1 MKANLLSIKGTWRE
15 VADAARTT
23 IGLEAGT
30 GEPSSSWKRRM
41 ILAEHSPIRKLH
53 INWKWTDL
61 LWWVQTHFTRHHVG
75 VEWFVSTSRT
85 DRTGIDR
92 STIGQ
97 DAPVNVEGVANPQ
110 AIIYISRK
118 RLCNQ
123 ASKETREAWKA
134 FLETFKESEPELYGA
149 CVPDCIYRG
158 WCYEYKSCGYH
169 LTENYKERLVE
180 YRAGINQPDT
190 RWGWACVFCGFPNP
204 TRHEV
209 CERCGTARNRQ

>member
-1 MKANLLSIKGTWRE
+1 MKVNLLSIKGTWRE

-30 GEPSSSWKRRM
+30 GEPSSSWRRRM
-41 ILAEHSPIRKLH
+41 LLAEHSPIRKLS
-53 INWKWTDL
+53 INWKWYDL
-61 LWWVQTHFTRHHVG
+61 KSWISVHFVRHKFGIEHWVKSQRPDRG
-75 VEWFVSTSRT
+75 MGGNRDAAPQSTL
-85 DRTGIDR
+85 I
-92 STIGQ
+92 
-97 DAPVNVEGVANPQ
+97 NHECLANAQ
-110 AIIYISRK
+110 AIINISRK

-190 RWGWACVFCGFPNP
+190 R
-204 TRHEV
+204 
-209 CERCGTARNRQ
+209 